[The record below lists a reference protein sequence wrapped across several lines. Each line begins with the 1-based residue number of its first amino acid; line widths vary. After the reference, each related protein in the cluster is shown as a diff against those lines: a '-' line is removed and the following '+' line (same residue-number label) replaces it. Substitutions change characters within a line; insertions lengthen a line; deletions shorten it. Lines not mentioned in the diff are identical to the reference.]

1 MGCACEA
8 EAVARERCLL
18 TNSGDY
24 AFRRRRS
31 DDRTS
36 VAEISSRCES
46 FPTVA
51 DEEGKDSEMRADG
64 RHFVAVDFAV
74 KSDKAWRG
82 QTGGLV
88 RDGRR
93 ALRPNFHL
101 NLIA

>member
-1 MGCACEA
+1 MAIFRYTGWNGIEEVKDFMGCACEA

-51 DEEGKDSEMRADG
+51 DEEGKDPEM
-64 RHFVAVDFAV
+64 
-74 KSDKAWRG
+74 S
-82 QTGGLV
+82 
-88 RDGRR
+88 RR
-93 ALRPNFHL
+93 AALRCGGFRSE
-101 NLIA
+101 I